1 MSTNETKQVRS
12 PFDDFFAVPSP
23 DKAITLAID
32 DHMMQPLIDW
42 GFVRELQSAH
52 AIVMSA
58 ESLRQQN
65 AELVRALAFVRD
77 DLNSELDHETRLI
90 VNAILAKVQA

>member
-1 MSTNETKQVRS
+1 MTNE
-12 PFDDFFAVPSP
+12 
-23 DKAITLAID
+23 
-32 DHMMQPLIDW
+32 
-42 GFVRELQSAH
+42 
-52 AIVMSA
+52 MSSIGGTMEIGRLRIEN

-90 VNAILAKVQA
+90 IESILAKVQS